1 MIREPIDFIKDI
13 TDSID
18 HIELFLEGFNFDKF
32 CEDRKTVYAIIRAV
46 EIIGEAVK
54 NIPDTIRKDN
64 PDIPW
69 KQIAGMRDK
78 LIHGYFEVDI
88 VILWKTATEEL
99 LQLKSPFLKILEIE
113 MTKRSTKKTK

>member
-1 MIREPIDFIKDI
+1 VIRKPIDFIKDI

-18 HIELFLEGFNFDKF
+18 DIGIFVKGFDFDMF
-32 CEDRKTVYAIIRAV
+32 CEDRKTVYAVIRAV

-54 NIPDTIRKDN
+54 NIPDTIKKDH

-78 LIHGYFEVDI
+78 LIHGYFGVDTI
-88 VILWKTATEEL
+88 ILWKAATEEL
-99 LQLKSPFLKILEIE
+99 PQLKFPFLRILETE
-113 MTKRSTKKTK
+113 TKKTHEGFPK